1 MIKVK
6 IIDGNIE
13 KALKTLKRKVSNI
26 KQNRE
31 LSERKEYIKPTT
43 KNRELKKKAIYCERK
58 IRDNDEN

>member
-43 KNRELKKKAIYCERK
+43 KNRELKKKAIHCEQK

>member
-13 KALKTLKRKVSNI
+13 KALKTLKRKVSNT

-43 KNRELKKKAIYCERK
+43 KNRELKKKAIHCEQK